1 MKISMGCEE
10 GEGGPVRWREE
21 STHILAEFATDG
33 ADLFVEGGGVHHHL
47 LLVWGGSEDRLDI
60 FSHRELGEHAIALVH
75 HEVFGLGEI
84 KGTSVG
90 EVEDSAGGSDD
101 NVRLV
106 VLKSFDAL
114 SDVDTCR
121 LRGGVEGS

>member
-1 MKISMGCEE
+1 MRTTRG
-10 GEGGPVRWREE
+10 RR
-21 STHILAEFATDG
+21 DG
-33 ADLFVEGGGVHHHL
+33 AKRD
-47 LLVWGGSEDRLDI
+47 
-60 FSHRELGEHAIALVH
+60 
-75 HEVFGLGEI
+75 LGEI